1 MNFLDKNGLL
11 YVWQKIKTYVEN
23 LLKGKVDAIEGKGL
37 STNDYTTAEKNKL
50 ADLNNYVLP
59 TASADTLG
67 GIKVGAGLAINEG
80 VLSATGGGTADSV
93 DWANVQNRPTKVSE
107 FTNDSGYLTSVPSE
121 YVTDSELTGK
131 GYQTASQVNSAIT
144 SKGYQTEAQVSSLIS
159 NAIADIQGIEY
170 SIVTQLP
177 STGEAGVIYLISNSG
192 SNPNSY
198 DEYIYVNSK
207 FEKIGTTD
215 VDLSGYVQDT
225 DLVAITNSDIDSI
238 IAS

>member
-1 MNFLDKNGLL
+1 MDYLDKNGLL
-11 YVWQKIKTYVEN
+11 YVWQKIKTYVTG
-23 LLKGKVDAIEGKGL
+23 LLSKKVDKVDGKGL
-37 STNDYTTAEKNKL
+37 STNDYTTEEKNKL
-50 ADLNNYVLP
+50 AGLNNYTLP

-67 GIKVGAGLAINEG
+67 GVKVGAGLAINQG

-107 FTNDSGYLTSVPSE
+107 FTNDSGY
-121 YVTDSELTGK
+121 
-131 GYQTASQVNSAIT
+131 QTASQVN
-144 SKGYQTEAQVSSLIS
+144 SLIS

-215 VDLSGYVQDT
+215 VDLSGYVQDA
-225 DLVAITNSDIDSI
+225 DLIAITNEEIDTI
-238 IAS
+238 VAS